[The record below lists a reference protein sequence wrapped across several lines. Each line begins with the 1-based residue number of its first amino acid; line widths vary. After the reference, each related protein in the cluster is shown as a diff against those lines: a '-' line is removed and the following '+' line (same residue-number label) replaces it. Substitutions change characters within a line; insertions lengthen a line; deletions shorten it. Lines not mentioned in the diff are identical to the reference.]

1 MEKRKLMDIGISIG
15 EYGEF
20 TEKIIELAGKKKG
33 GYVCVANSH
42 MIIEA
47 HDDPEFARVVNNADI
62 VTPDGMPLVIL
73 LRILYGKKQPRVAGM
88 DILPDLILLAARMK
102 LSVFFYGSTDK
113 SLRKIIARASSE
125 YPELIIS
132 GTIAPP
138 FGNIPSEII
147 KEHFIEIRE
156 KDPDIIFVV
165 LGCPKQEKLMAEMSG
180 QVNGIMIGIGGA
192 VPVFTREVKRAP
204 AWMQKISLEWLFR
217 LIQEPGR
224 LWKRYFY
231 TNSKFVF
238 LAIKEV
244 FSNKISKNRDSV

>member
-1 MEKRKLMDIGISIG
+1 MEKRKLMDIDISIG

-20 TEKIIELAGKKKG
+20 TEKIIELAGNKKG
-33 GYVCVANSH
+33 GYVCVANVH

-47 HDDPEFARVVNNADI
+47 YNDPEFARVINNADI
-62 VTPDGMPLVIL
+62 VTPDGMPLAIMLKL
-73 LRILYGKKQPRVAGM
+73 LSGKKQDRVAGM

-113 SLRKIIARASSE
+113 SLRKVISRVNSE
-125 YPELIIS
+125 HPELIIS
-132 GTIAPP
+132 GIIAPP
-138 FGNIPSEII
+138 FGDISPEITADHFAEI
-147 KEHFIEIRE
+147 KR

-180 QVNGIMIGIGGA
+180 QINGIMIGIGGA
-192 VPVFTREVKRAP
+192 VPVFTREMKRAP
-204 AWMQKISLEWLFR
+204 AWMQKLSLEWLFR

-231 TNSKFVF
+231 TNSKFIL
-238 LAIKEV
+238 LALKEV
-244 FSNKISKNRDSV
+244 VHHKILKKKDSV